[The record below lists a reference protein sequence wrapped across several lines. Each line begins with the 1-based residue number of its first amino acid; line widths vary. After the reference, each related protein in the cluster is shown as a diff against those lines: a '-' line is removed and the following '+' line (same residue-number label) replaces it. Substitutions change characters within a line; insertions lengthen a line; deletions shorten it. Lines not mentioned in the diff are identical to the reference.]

1 MNSFELVACN
11 SMGDFY
17 YGGFET
23 FFDEQMQQIQLRS
36 FEPKLHKVLDGGAL
50 GFQKVTDIRIATKV
64 DKMSNIHTILLIATH
79 QRLYQLIDKEG
90 LEPLFEKY
98 SKSYQENG
106 KLSDKHSIT
115 YENATNEC
123 DAKSCT

>member
-1 MNSFELVACN
+1 
-11 SMGDFY
+11 MGDFY

-23 FFDEQMQQIQLRS
+23 FFDEQIQQIQLRS